1 MCGICGIFD
10 GEARGV
16 SQEPLVRRMA
26 SMIAH
31 RGPDEEGYHVTPYC
45 VLGHR
50 RLKIIDLSS
59 RGRQPMAN
67 EDGTIWVSFNGEI
80 YNYLDLRDGLV
91 RRGHQF
97 RSETDTEVLVHLYE
111 EKGES
116 LLNDLNGMFA
126 FALWDA
132 KRGRLLLARDRFGK
146 KPLYYF
152 IDGSRL
158 LFASEVKGILAD
170 PSVPRQLDPEALSAY
185 LSLGYVPCPACIFKG
200 IQKLPPASWMT
211 IELDSAT
218 HRLKTD
224 GPHRYWT
231 LRYQPDSRLTETEC
245 VSRIQDLIRDAVRV
259 RLFSDVPL
267 GAFLSGGLDS
277 STVVAAMAEVSETPV
292 ETFSAGFDEESFDE
306 LHFAEIIAKRF
317 GTNHHVLHCSP
328 NVLEILP
335 KLVYHFDEPFADSS
349 AIPTFCISEAAR
361 QETTVILSGDGGD
374 EIFAGY
380 TRYDD
385 GRHLWRQQNTLPGTL
400 ARGIYRFLVDFYP
413 VKARGWGILNKRS
426 LPAIDSYIADLCI
439 YQPPQKRALLA
450 PEWRAL
456 PDVQASRLARDL
468 ADAVGGNEFLSKMQG
483 MDQMLY
489 LPDDILVKVD
499 RASMAVGLETR
510 APLLDYRLAE
520 FMSTVPENLRYRNGI
535 KKYLLKQAVR
545 AKLPAEII
553 DRPKMGFAVPLKHWF
568 RGQAADLV
576 RDVLLSKSARE
587 RGIFRPQEL
596 KRLVDGHHEGRDLSS
611 QLWAAVFF
619 ESWCQKWLDHSV
631 TAVAAASTATGPEND
646 RYSLTR
652 SNDGSAYERLGL

>member
-10 GEARGV
+10 AGGGGV
-16 SQEPLVRRMA
+16 FHGPLVRRMA

-31 RGPDEEGYHVTPYC
+31 RGPDEEGYHVTRHC

-50 RLKIIDLSS
+50 RLKIIDLSP

-80 YNYLDLRDGLV
+80 YNYLELRDGLI

-97 RSETDTEVLVHLYE
+97 RSQTDTEVLVHLYE
-111 EKGES
+111 EKGEN
-116 LLNDLNGMFA
+116 LLDDLNGMFA

-158 LFASEVKGILAD
+158 LFASEIKGIIAD
-170 PSVPRQLDPEALSAY
+170 PSVPRQIDPEALSAY
-185 LSLGYVPCPACIFKG
+185 LSLGYVPCPASIFKG

-211 IELDSAT
+211 IEIDCAM
-218 HRLKTD
+218 HGLKID

-245 VSRIQDLIRDAVRV
+245 VPRIQDLIRDAVRV

-277 STVVAAMAEVSETPV
+277 STVVAAMAEVGETPV
-292 ETFSAGFDEESFDE
+292 ETFTAGFEEESFDE
-306 LHFAEIIAKRF
+306 LHFAEIVAKRF

-328 NVLEILP
+328 NILEILP
-335 KLVYHFDEPFADSS
+335 KLVHHYDEPFADSS
-349 AIPTFCISEAAR
+349 AIPTYCISVAAR
-361 QETTVILSGDGGD
+361 KQTTVILTGDGGD

-385 GRHLWRQQNTLPGTL
+385 GMHLWRQQNTWSGIL
-400 ARGIYRFLVDFYP
+400 ARGIYRFLVDCYP

-426 LPAIDSYIADLCI
+426 LPALDSYIVDLCI
-439 YQPPQKRALLA
+439 YQPPHKQALLA
-450 PEWRAL
+450 HEWSAL
-456 PDVQASRLARDL
+456 SDGQAFRLGHDL
-468 ADAVGGNEFLSKMQG
+468 ADVVGGDEFLSRMQG

-545 AKLPAEII
+545 AKLPAEIVH
-553 DRPKMGFAVPLKHWF
+553 RPKMGFAVPLKHWF
-568 RGQAADLV
+568 CGQAAELV

-596 KRLVDGHHEGRDLSS
+596 QRLVDGHNGGRDFSS
-611 QLWAAVFF
+611 QIWAAVFF
-619 ESWCQKWLDHSV
+619 ESWCQTWLDHSV
-631 TAVAAASTATGPEND
+631 TAVEAA
-646 RYSLTR
+646 
-652 SNDGSAYERLGL
+652 

>member
-10 GEARGV
+10 AEGRGV

-26 SMIAH
+26 SVIAH
-31 RGPDEEGYHVTPYC
+31 RGPDEEGYHVSPHC

-50 RLKIIDLSS
+50 RLKIIDLSP
-59 RGRQPMAN
+59 RGRQPMTN
-67 EDGTIWVSFNGEI
+67 EDGMIWISFNGEI
-80 YNYLDLRDGLV
+80 YNYLDLRDRLV
-91 RRGHQF
+91 RSGHQF
-97 RSETDTEVLVHLYE
+97 RSESDTEVLVHLYE

-116 LLNDLNGMFA
+116 FLNDLNGMFA
-126 FALWDA
+126 LALWDA
-132 KRGRLLLARDRFGK
+132 RRGKLLLARDRFGK

-158 LFASEVKGILAD
+158 LFASEVKGVLAD
-170 PSVPRQLDPEALSAY
+170 PLVPRKIDPEALSAY
-185 LSLGYVPCPACIFKG
+185 LSLGYVPSPACIFKG

-211 IELDSAT
+211 IQLDPAT
-218 HRLKTD
+218 RGLKTD

-231 LRYQPDSRLTETEC
+231 LRYQPDSRLTEKEC
-245 VSRIQDLIRDAVRV
+245 VPRIQDLIRDAVRI

-277 STVVAAMAEVSETPV
+277 STIVAAMAEVSKTPV

-306 LHFAEIIAKRF
+306 LRFAEIVAKRF
-317 GTNHHVLHCSP
+317 DTNHHVLHCSP
-328 NVLEILP
+328 NVLDILP

-349 AIPTFCISEAAR
+349 AIPTYCISEAAR
-361 QETTVILSGDGGD
+361 QQTTVILSGDGGD

-385 GRHLWRQQNTLPGTL
+385 GMGLWRQQKTLTGIL
-400 ARGIYRFLVDFYP
+400 ARGIYRFLADLYP
-413 VKARGWGILNKRS
+413 VKSRGWGLLNKRS
-426 LPAIDSYIADLCI
+426 LPALDSYIADLCI
-439 YQPPQKRALLA
+439 YQPPQERALLA
-450 PEWRAL
+450 DEWGSVS
-456 PDVQASRLARDL
+456 DGQAFQLGRDF
-468 ADAVGGNEFLSKMQG
+468 ANAVGGEEFLSKMQG

-510 APLLDYRLAE
+510 APLMDYRLAE

-535 KKYLLKQAVR
+535 KKYLLKEAVR
-545 AKLPAEII
+545 TKLPAEII

-568 RGQAADLV
+568 KGQSADLV
-576 RDVLLSKSARE
+576 SDVLLSKSARE

-596 KRLVDGHHEGRDLSS
+596 KRLVDGHHGSRDFSS

-619 ESWCQKWLDHSV
+619 ESWCQKWLDHS
-631 TAVAAASTATGPEND
+631 ATATAEASMTSGHDND
-646 RYSLTR
+646 PSSLTR
-652 SNDGSAYERLGL
+652 NNGRSAYERLVS

>member
-10 GEARGV
+10 AEARGV

-31 RGPDEEGYHVTPYC
+31 RGPDEEGYHVTPHC

-50 RLKIIDLSS
+50 RLKIIDLSP
-59 RGRQPMAN
+59 RGRQPMTN

-80 YNYLDLRDGLV
+80 YNYLELRDGLV

-132 KRGRLLLARDRFGK
+132 RRGRLLLARDRFGK

-158 LFASEVKGILAD
+158 LFASEIKAILAD
-170 PSVPRQLDPEALSAY
+170 PSVPRQIDPEALSAY
-185 LSLGYVPCPACIFKG
+185 LSLGYVPGPACIFKG
-200 IQKLPPASWMT
+200 IQKLPPASWIT
-211 IELDSAT
+211 IELDPAT
-218 HRLKTD
+218 QGLKTD

-245 VSRIQDLIRDAVRV
+245 VPRIQDLIRDAVRV

-277 STVVAAMAEVSETPV
+277 STVVASMAEVSETPV

-306 LHFAEIIAKRF
+306 LHFAEIVAKRF

-328 NVLEILP
+328 NILEILP

-349 AIPTFCISEAAR
+349 AIPTYCISEAAR
-361 QETTVILSGDGGD
+361 QQTTVILSGDGGD

-385 GRHLWRQQNTLPGTL
+385 GMHLWRQQNTLPGTL

-426 LPAIDSYIADLCI
+426 LPALDSYIADLCI
-439 YQPPQKRALLA
+439 YQPPQKRDLLA
-450 PEWRAL
+450 HEWRA
-456 PDVQASRLARDL
+456 PAEGQAFRLSRDL
-468 ADAVGGNEFLSKMQG
+468 ADPVGSDEFLSRMQG
-483 MDQMLY
+483 MDQMSY

-520 FMSTVPENLRYRNGI
+520 FMSTVPENLRYHNGI

-568 RGQAADLV
+568 HGQAADLV

-596 KRLVDGHHEGRDLSS
+596 KRLVDGHHGGRDLSS

-631 TAVAAASTATGPEND
+631 SAVAAASMTAGPEND

-652 SNDGSAYERLGL
+652 SNEASAYERLVL

>member
-10 GEARGV
+10 AEGRGV
-16 SQEPLVRRMA
+16 SQEPLVRQMA
-26 SMIAH
+26 SVIAH
-31 RGPDEEGYHVTPYC
+31 RGPDEEGYHVTPHC

-50 RLKIIDLSS
+50 RLKIIDLSP
-59 RGRQPMAN
+59 RGRQPMTN

-97 RSETDTEVLVHLYE
+97 RSDTDTEVLVHLYE
-111 EKGES
+111 EKGENF
-116 LLNDLNGMFA
+116 LNELNGMFA
-126 FALWDA
+126 LALWDA
-132 KRGRLLLARDRFGK
+132 KRGKLLLARDRFGK

-152 IDGSRL
+152 LDGSRL
-158 LFASEVKGILAD
+158 LFASEVKSILAD

-185 LSLGYVPCPACIFKG
+185 LSLGYVPSPACIFKG

-211 IELDSAT
+211 IELDPTT
-218 HRLKTD
+218 HGPKID

-245 VSRIQDLIRDAVRV
+245 VPRIQELIRDAVRV

-277 STVVAAMAEVSETPV
+277 STVVAAMSEVSGSPV

-306 LHFAEIIAKRF
+306 LHFAEIVAKRF

-328 NVLEILP
+328 NVLDILP

-349 AIPTFCISEAAR
+349 AIPTYCISEAAR
-361 QETTVILSGDGGD
+361 QQTTVILSGDGGD

-385 GRHLWRQQNTLPGTL
+385 GMRLWRQQKTLRGIL

-413 VKARGWGILNKRS
+413 VQSRGWGILNKRS
-426 LPAIDSYIADLCI
+426 LPALDSYIADLCI
-439 YQPPQKRALLA
+439 YQPPQKQALLA
-450 PEWRAL
+450 DEWRSL
-456 PDVQASRLARDL
+456 PDGQVFRLGRDL
-468 ADAVGGNEFLSKMQG
+468 ANAVGGDEHLSRMQG

-499 RASMAVGLETR
+499 RASMSVGLETR

-520 FMSTVPENLRYRNGI
+520 FMSTVPESLRYRNGI
-535 KKYLLKQAVR
+535 KKFLLKQAVR
-545 AKLPAEII
+545 AKLPTEII

-568 RGQAADLV
+568 HGQAADLV

-596 KRLVDGHHEGRDLSS
+596 KRLVDGHHSGRDLSS

-619 ESWCQKWLDHSV
+619 ESWCQKWLDQSV
-631 TAVAAASTATGPEND
+631 RATVSGSMTSGPEDDPNSLIQNND
-646 RYSLTR
+646 R
-652 SNDGSAYERLGL
+652 SACGRLVS